1 MARPVNA
8 DSTATKARILNA
20 ARDRFGEDGPAAVS
34 VRDVASH
41 AGVSLATVH
50 HYFGTKHGLYQ
61 ASIEAMY
68 EELLRRADELAV
80 PLAPGASLRSSIG
93 VMVRSAFSFARE
105 HRGALRLIMRTV
117 IDRGE
122 MTEPLRERYQLPSLE
137 RGARM
142 LSAFTGA
149 PEMEMR
155 LALQS
160 MTHVV
165 LRYALSTDRE
175 LESLTGV
182 KGPDSIARLED
193 HLEGAAMAL
202 LGLEDQQ

>member
-8 DSTATKARILNA
+8 DATATRARILAA
-20 ARDRFGEDGPAAVS
+20 ARDRFGADGPAAVS

-50 HYFGTKHGLYQ
+50 HYFGTKHGLYE

-68 EELLRRADELAV
+68 EELLRRADELST
-80 PLAPGASLRSSIG
+80 PMASGDNPQETVRL
-93 VMVRSAFSFARE
+93 MVRSAFSFARE
-105 HRGALRLIMRTV
+105 HRGAIRLILRTV

-122 MTEPLRERYQLPSLE
+122 MTEPLRERYQLPSLR
-137 RGARM
+137 RGAVL

-160 MTHVV
+160 MIHVI

-182 KGPDSIARLED
+182 EGPDSIVRLED
-193 HLEGAAMAL
+193 HLESAACSL
-202 LGLEDQQ
+202 LGLDKSL

>member
-8 DSTATKARILNA
+8 DATATKARILDA

-68 EELLRRADELAV
+68 EELLRRADSFAMPVGE
-80 PLAPGASLRSSIG
+80 GASPRATVAAL
-93 VMVRSAFSFARE
+93 VRSAFSFARE

-122 MTEPLRERYQLPSLE
+122 MTEPLRERYQLPTLQ
-137 RGARM
+137 RGASL

-149 PEMEMR
+149 PELEMR

-160 MTHVV
+160 MTHMT

-175 LESLTGV
+175 LESLTGLE
-182 KGPDSIARLED
+182 GAASIARLED
-193 HLEGAAMAL
+193 HLESAALAL
-202 LGLEDQQ
+202 LGLENER

>member
-1 MARPVNA
+1 
-8 DSTATKARILNA
+8 
-20 ARDRFGEDGPAAVS
+20 
-34 VRDVASH
+34 
-41 AGVSLATVH
+41 
-50 HYFGTKHGLYQ
+50 
-61 ASIEAMY
+61 
-68 EELLRRADELAV
+68 
-80 PLAPGASLRSSIG
+80 
-93 VMVRSAFSFARE
+93 
-105 HRGALRLIMRTV
+105 MRTV

-182 KGPDSIARLED
+182 KGPDSIARLEE

-202 LGLEDQQ
+202 LGLEDEQ

>member
-8 DSTATKARILNA
+8 NATATKARILAA
-20 ARDRFGEDGPAAVS
+20 ARERFGEDGPAAVS

-80 PLAPGASLRSSIG
+80 PVAPEASLGSTLG

-122 MTEPLRERYQLPSLE
+122 MTEPLRERYQLPSLQ
-137 RGARM
+137 RGATL

-160 MTHVV
+160 MIHVV

-175 LESLTGV
+175 LEMLTGL

-193 HLEGAAMAL
+193 HLEAAAMAL
-202 LGLEDQQ
+202 LGLENER

>member
-8 DSTATKARILNA
+8 DATATKERILDA
-20 ARDRFGEDGPAAVS
+20 ARDRFGADGPAAVS
-34 VRDVASH
+34 VRDIAAH

-68 EELLRRADELAV
+68 EELFRRADELAV
-80 PLAPGASLRSSIG
+80 PMAAGDSPRTTLGL
-93 VMVRSAFSFARE
+93 MVRSAFAFARE

-137 RGARM
+137 RGAAL
-142 LSAFTGA
+142 LSAFTGS
-149 PEMEMR
+149 PELDMR

-160 MTHVV
+160 MIHMI

-182 KGPDSIARLED
+182 EGPGAIARLEE
-193 HLEGAAMAL
+193 HLEEAAWSL
-202 LGLEDQQ
+202 LGLENTP

>member
-8 DSTATKARILNA
+8 DARATRARILDA
-20 ARDRFGEDGPAAVS
+20 ARERFGEDGPAAVS

-80 PLAPGASLRSSIG
+80 SFAPGDSLRSTLG

-105 HRGALRLIMRTV
+105 HKGALRLLMRTV

-122 MTEPLRERYQLPSLE
+122 MAEPLRERYQLPSLD
-137 RGARM
+137 RGASL
-142 LSAFTGA
+142 LSTLTGA
-149 PEMEMR
+149 PELEMR

-160 MTHVV
+160 MTHMI

-175 LESLTGV
+175 LETLTGV
-182 KGPDSIARLED
+182 KGPESIARLEE
-193 HLEGAAMAL
+193 HLEGAALAL
-202 LGLEDQQ
+202 LGLENEA

>member
-8 DSTATKARILNA
+8 DPAVTKARILAA

-50 HYFGTKHGLYQ
+50 HYFGTKRGLYQ

-80 PLAPGASLRSSIG
+80 PTAPGASLRSSIG

-105 HRGALRLIMRTV
+105 HRGALRLLMRTV

-122 MTEPLRERYQLPSLE
+122 MTEPLRERYQLPSLQ
-137 RGARM
+137 RGAAL

-160 MTHVV
+160 MIHVV

-175 LESLTGV
+175 IESLTGLS
-182 KGPDSIARLED
+182 GPDSVTRLEE
-193 HLEGAAMAL
+193 HLEEVAMAL
-202 LGLEDQQ
+202 FVVGDKR